1 MPQQLAVSDD
11 VEEGAHRAP
20 PHLQTCP
27 LSSLKVQVSV
37 GLYPCGG
44 GEGFGMLGVCGAA
57 SDPLLVGSSCPFEGT
72 REELAVHLEN
82 CRYEGLKEYLQR
94 TDEHM
99 VLMQDEL
106 KKKDEEIEFLKSMLA
121 RLSEKL
127 ETLDKTTN
135 LRLGEGG
142 EGGREGREEEEE
154 RKRGRRKGG
163 EGGWECVR
171 EGRGER
177 VHM

>member
-20 PHLQTCP
+20 PHLQTRP

-37 GLYPCGG
+37 GLYPCG

-142 EGGREGREEEEE
+142 EGGREGRKEE
-154 RKRGRRKGG
+154 
-163 EGGWECVR
+163 

-177 VHM
+177 EGEGEGRGGRVGVCEGGEG

>member
-1 MPQQLAVSDD
+1 
-11 VEEGAHRAP
+11 
-20 PHLQTCP
+20 
-27 LSSLKVQVSV
+27 
-37 GLYPCGG
+37 
-44 GEGFGMLGVCGAA
+44 MLGVCGAA

-142 EGGREGREEEEE
+142 EGGREGREEEE
-154 RKRGRRKGG
+154 
-163 EGGWECVR
+163 
-171 EGRGER
+171 GRGER
-177 VHM
+177 EGEGEEELVKECGECRQCCAASPACLQHEDHVHNHTEEDVSSNVDKAPAGR